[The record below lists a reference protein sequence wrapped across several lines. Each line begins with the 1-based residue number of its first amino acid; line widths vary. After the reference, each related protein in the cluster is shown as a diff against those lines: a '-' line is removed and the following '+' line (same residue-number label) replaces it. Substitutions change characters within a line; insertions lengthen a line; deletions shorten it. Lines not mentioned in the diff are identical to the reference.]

1 MLSGFKQATFSLSG
15 VPHLPTPLTFCNN
28 RIGGSSQGK
37 VKHINILKNPLFLL
51 RACLVTGM
59 TIGDDKQ
66 AFGDTRQAGSKAD
79 PSGDGTLVLSH
90 LERKPCAGC
99 RSVTQILHFI
109 QNGLRRWGGGG
120 GHPPYLGASTWSLLP
135 QSPGFLW
142 GSSTFWAAG
151 TSFME
156 DDFSMDGGE
165 RWMVSGWFKCIT
177 FIVHFISIIII
188 TSTPPQIIRH

>member
-109 QNGLRRWGGGG
+109 QNGLRRWGGGVEG
-120 GHPPYLGASTWSLLP
+120 IHPTWEQALGPSSPSLLASCGGP
-135 QSPGFLW
+135 QPF
-142 GSSTFWAAG
+142 GSRDQFHG
-151 TSFME
+151 
-156 DDFSMDGGE
+156 
-165 RWMVSGWFKCIT
+165 R
-177 FIVHFISIIII
+177 
-188 TSTPPQIIRH
+188 